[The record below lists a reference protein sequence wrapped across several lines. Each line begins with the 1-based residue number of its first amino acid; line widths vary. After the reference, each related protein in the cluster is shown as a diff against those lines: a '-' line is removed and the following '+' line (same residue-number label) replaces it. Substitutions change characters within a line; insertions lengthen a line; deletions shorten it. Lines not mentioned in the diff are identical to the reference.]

1 MAKAGAKSTAA
12 MVKVKLVRSPI
23 GALPRQQDCLRG
35 LGLRRVN
42 DERELI
48 DTPAVRGMI
57 GRVNHLLEVGA
68 TAGKTAAKAKG

>member
-1 MAKAGAKSTAA
+1 MVKAGAKSAA
-12 MVKVKLVRSPI
+12 KMVKVKLVRSPI

-48 DTPAVRGMI
+48 DTPSVRGMI
-57 GRVNHLLEVGA
+57 GRVSHLLEVGGAGGKA
-68 TAGKTAAKAKG
+68 TAKAKG